1 MTRFGGFLF
10 ALRGGM
16 PVSVAQGHHEVDRY
30 ASLVPAMRRHW
41 PAVPSPDFPI
51 DELDAGLL
59 VLQIAV
65 WIHGDVAYGRVYEN
79 SAQPRAQLSV

>member
-10 ALRGGM
+10 ARARRDARFGC
-16 PVSVAQGHHEVDRY
+16 AGHHEVDRY
-30 ASLVPAMRRHW
+30 ASLVRAMRRHW
-41 PAVPSPDFPI
+41 PVVPSPDFPI

-79 SAQPRAQLSV
+79 SAQPHAQLSV